1 MSNLV
6 IVESPA
12 KCQKIQ
18 SILGNDWKVIASM
31 GHIRGLEHSLSFLQ
45 NDFEPK
51 YEMLKEKTAAIKQ
64 LIDAAKKATTIYL
77 AADKDFEGE
86 QIAYSVCLL
95 LKKNP
100 KTTKRITFS
109 EITEKAILYA
119 VENPSIIDMN
129 RVQTQQCRALMD
141 LLIGFTISPLLW
153 NHVAPALSAG
163 RCQTPALRLVV
174 EREDNIDQF
183 QEESSYVLR
192 AEWTDNMLFLQS
204 TMTDELEDEESV
216 KNYMEIYHNVTEGI
230 IKSNKVKP
238 WSESAPK
245 PFMTSTLQQQVSALY
260 HLPPKKTMQIA
271 QKLYEAGHI
280 TYMRTDREELSQD
293 AKEDAAK
300 QVIEMY
306 GEEYLMDFKEESKN
320 GFGDFSEKSKEESKN
335 GFGDFSEKSKEKSQ
349 EAHEA
354 IRPTHM
360 EVQRLEGMTSQEENV
375 YRLIWLRTIQSMMS
389 PARGEHCKILIQIK
403 GDEDFTWLSQ
413 QKRTTFDGWK
423 RVTKI
428 ADIDN
433 VEEAEEDED
442 PITTWDTLVQLQP
455 GSTMNWLKIT
465 AEQKETK
472 AQGRFTEATLIRE
485 LERHGIGRPST
496 FASLLAVIQ
505 EKNYV
510 EVKTIPPREVN
521 GRELIL
527 SPNVWPCSEK
537 NVKKKVGQEKNKLVP
552 TALGRSILK
561 FLLVH
566 FDDLFA
572 YKFTQQMERSL
583 DEIADGTLKDWKSVI
598 KSLWESYKERHAVLN
613 AKGAQNKS
621 ENRSDKVKEFTGG
634 LKAIQTKKGPLLLR
648 ESADKK
654 GDTEFFGW
662 PENSTFEDMTEARAV
677 EFIGKKAEDSQIIA
691 EYAGK
696 PVYKKKGKFGQYLQ
710 WDTISVPFVEESIQL
725 TIERIELKHQQQESK
740 VAFKG
745 YEIRDGQYG
754 PYIMKLQAKATGK
767 KPECV
772 SLPKGID
779 PKKVTEKDIEGIYK
793 LGLEAKKTAKAL
805 NKKNNT

>member
-1 MSNLV
+1 MYNLV

-18 SILGNDWKVIASM
+18 SILGDGWKVIASM
-31 GHIRGLEHSLSFLQ
+31 GHIRGLEHSLTFLK

-64 LIDAAKKATTIYL
+64 LTDAAKKATDIYL

-95 LKKNP
+95 LKKDPN
-100 KTTKRITFS
+100 KTKRITFS
-109 EITEKAILYA
+109 EITEKAIKYA
-119 VENPSIIDMN
+119 VENYSIIDMN
-129 RVQTQQCRALMD
+129 RVKTQQCRALMD
-141 LLIGFTISPLLW
+141 LLIGFTISPILW

-163 RCQTPALRLVV
+163 RCQTPALRLVID
-174 EREDNIDQF
+174 REDKIDQF
-183 QEESSYVLR
+183 QEESCYVLR
-192 AEWTDNMLFLQS
+192 AEWTGNKTILHS

-216 KNYMEIYHNVTEGI
+216 MNYMEIYHNVTEGV

-238 WSESAPK
+238 WSESPPK

-260 HLPPKKTMQIA
+260 HLPPKRTMQIA
-271 QKLYEAGHI
+271 QRLYEAGHI

-293 AKEDAAK
+293 AKDDAIK
-300 QVIEMY
+300 QVKEMY
-306 GEEYLMDFKEESKN
+306 GEEYVMDV
-320 GFGDFSEKSKEESKN
+320 SEKS
-335 GFGDFSEKSKEKSQ
+335 DEKSK

-360 EVQRLEGMTSQEENV
+360 ERHNIEDMTSQEEKV
-375 YRLIWLRTIQSMMS
+375 YRLIWERTIQSVMS
-389 PARGEHCKILIQIK
+389 PAKGEHCKILIQIK

-423 RVTKI
+423 RIGKI

-433 VEEAEEDED
+433 IDDVKEENKEETAD
-442 PITTWDTLVQLQP
+442 TWDTIVKLQP
-455 GSTMNWLKIT
+455 GSIMNWT
-465 AEQKETK
+465 EMRGEQKETK
-472 AQGRFTEATLIRE
+472 AQGRFTEATLVRE

-496 FASLLAVIQ
+496 FAALLAVIQ

-527 SPNVWPCSEK
+527 SPHVWPCAEK

-552 TALGRSILK
+552 TALGRSILN

-572 YKFTQQMERSL
+572 YKFTQQMEKNL

-598 KSLWESYKERHAVLN
+598 KRLWESYKERYATLN
-613 AKGAQNKS
+613 TKGSSSAASN
-621 ENRSDKVKEFTGG
+621 KVKEFTGG
-634 LKAIQTKKGPLLLR
+634 LKAVQTKKGPLLLR
-648 ESADKK
+648 ESGDEK

-662 PENSTFEDMTEARAV
+662 PNAILFEDMTEECAM
-677 EFIGKKAEDSQIIA
+677 EFIAKKADDSQILT
-691 EYAGK
+691 EHDGK
-696 PVYKKKGKFGQYLQ
+696 PVHKKKGKFGQYLQ
-710 WDTISVPFVEESIQL
+710 WDTVSVPFVEEESFELMIQ
-725 TIERIELKHQQQESK
+725 RIEAKQRQQESK

-754 PYIMKLQAKATGK
+754 PYIMKLQSKTTNK

-779 PKKVTEKDIEGIYK
+779 PKKVTEKEIEGIYK
-793 LGLEAKKTAKAL
+793 LGLEAKKAVSKNV
-805 NKKNNT
+805 NKKNTK